1 MITTINPSTASA
13 NASWPIDTLAI
24 IPIILFLVLI
34 LQRGLVSGMQ
44 GPRVKWI
51 DQAITVAAV
60 PLVLI
65 FVVTALM
72 RLLSLLPH

>member
-1 MITTINPSTASA
+1 M
-13 NASWPIDTLAI
+13 
-24 IPIILFLVLI
+24 LI